1 MKPVAPVTK
10 YAILSSSEVFANR
23 SGPYTLSAGR
33 SGSAMLLEP
42 PAEREYGHS

>member
-23 SGPYTLSAGR
+23 SGPYTATAAR
-33 SGSAMLLEP
+33 SGSAMLLEA
-42 PAEREYGHS
+42 PAKREYGPS